1 MKKSRLL
8 ITSAML
14 KLTGAYIKTKGE
26 KIYDTGPMNYRE
38 NYFYNPHFSNQNF
51 SNPHFYKELSIDIFV
66 IVCSA
71 IFFIF
76 YQYFSKL
83 KNI

>member
-1 MKKSRLL
+1 
-8 ITSAML
+8 ML
-14 KLTGAYIKTKGE
+14 KLTGAYIKTKSE
-26 KIYDTGPMNYRE
+26 KIYDTDSMYYRE
-38 NYFYNPHFSNQNF
+38 NNFYNQHFSNQNF

-66 IVCSA
+66 IACSV

>member
-1 MKKSRLL
+1 MKKSRLV
-8 ITSAML
+8 IISAML
-14 KLTGAYIKTKGE
+14 KLVGAYIKTKGE
-26 KIYDTGPMNYRE
+26 KIYGIDPMNYRE
-38 NYFYNPHFSNQNF
+38 NNFYNPHFSNRNF

-66 IVCSA
+66 IVCSV
-71 IFFIF
+71 IFYIF

>member
-1 MKKSRLL
+1 MKKSRLV
-8 ITSAML
+8 IINAML
-14 KLTGAYIKTKGE
+14 KLAGAYIKTKGE
-26 KIYDTGPMNYRE
+26 KIYDIDPMNYRQ
-38 NYFYNPHFSNQNF
+38 NNFYNPHFPNQNF
-51 SNPHFYKELSIDIFV
+51 SNPNFYKELSIDIFV
-66 IVCSA
+66 IVCSV